1 MTQAG
6 VRPYR
11 VTVLISGSGSNLQA
25 LLDATSA
32 ADRLLADCKVT
43 AVISS
48 RSDAYGLT
56 RARSTKPTPTPA
68 EAFPLLRWKKLP
80 GNEQKSRQD
89 WEHQLAQKIVD
100 TRPDVVVLAGW
111 MLILGPDFLR
121 QLVRNWDERDEATT
135 TTTTDDNETPCVDPT
150 GERVGAGLATPGHS
164 PYTTTAESLLRG
176 SPIPIINLH
185 PALPGQFPGAH
196 AIKDAYESY
205 LAGKITSTGLMI
217 HRVIPELDAGEPVI
231 VREVPIREGDSL
243 EQLEQRIHEVEHE
256 AIVHAVRKVVDLCR
270 TALKKYLSSS
280 SPSSSSSSP
289 SDSGESS
296 SVVVTETV
304 NLSGG
309 GIATITV
316 TESGGS
322 APSSSSPPASS
333 PASGKPGGGG
343 KKEEGALVLPGA
355 SRNNIGIG
363 FLPDYKTQ
371 TMAGLTKGLGIKSSF
386 YGWYAQLPKSG
397 AWDGA
402 QLLSQMDDIK
412 ACKCIFQPAVM
423 PTNGWAGLTA
433 SDDSQAKA
441 IAAVMKKFTDEG
453 IEVWLRFAHEVN
465 WYTTDG
471 TYQGGVEDFKAAWT
485 VVAKAV
491 ADNDKVKM
499 FYTPNVAGSLNDYV
513 HWYPDDPASVDYLG
527 IGKQRA
533 LPPYLGIASE
543 SFLEHVQPLYDK
555 YCKDG
560 STLFAMGETGTGWE
574 ATIEERIAWLDQLT
588 SAETA
593 KAMPHYVGIAWFNY
607 DKEQEFRLWIEG
619 DDKVN
624 GAMKDWLQKSNI
636 KASGA
641 TAGNA

>member
-135 TTTTDDNETPCVDPT
+135 TTTTTDDNETPCVDPT

-270 TALKKYLSSS
+270 T
-280 SPSSSSSSP
+280 
-289 SDSGESS
+289 GEWWR
-296 SVVVTETV
+296 
-304 NLSGG
+304 
-309 GIATITV
+309 ATKT
-316 TESGGS
+316 TTTTAG
-322 APSSSSPPASS
+322 
-333 PASGKPGGGG
+333 
-343 KKEEGALVLPGA
+343 KEEE
-355 SRNNIGIG
+355 
-363 FLPDYKTQ
+363 
-371 TMAGLTKGLGIKSSF
+371 LTG
-386 YGWYAQLPKSG
+386 Q
-397 AWDGA
+397 
-402 QLLSQMDDIK
+402 
-412 ACKCIFQPAVM
+412 
-423 PTNGWAGLTA
+423 
-433 SDDSQAKA
+433 
-441 IAAVMKKFTDEG
+441 E
-453 IEVWLRFAHEVN
+453 R
-465 WYTTDG
+465 
-471 TYQGGVEDFKAAWT
+471 
-485 VVAKAV
+485 
-491 ADNDKVKM
+491 
-499 FYTPNVAGSLNDYV
+499 
-513 HWYPDDPASVDYLG
+513 
-527 IGKQRA
+527 R
-533 LPPYLGIASE
+533 
-543 SFLEHVQPLYDK
+543 
-555 YCKDG
+555 
-560 STLFAMGETGTGWE
+560 TL
-574 ATIEERIAWLDQLT
+574 
-588 SAETA
+588 
-593 KAMPHYVGIAWFNY
+593 
-607 DKEQEFRLWIEG
+607 
-619 DDKVN
+619 
-624 GAMKDWLQKSNI
+624 
-636 KASGA
+636 
-641 TAGNA
+641 